1 MQFMSA
7 IPASSYWA
15 FGSALIVA
23 VMLVL
28 TKRWHGPLSLDLTVG
43 VQKVH
48 VHPTPRIGGVA
59 IMAGLLAAWM
69 VAKPERQ
76 LILGPLLLASQPA
89 FLFGLLEDVTR
100 RVSVLTRLLATVF
113 SGVLGWMITGVS
125 LSDVGVP
132 GFDWLLSHTW
142 FSVVFTGFAVG
153 GVANALNIIDGMNG
167 LASGNAIVALL
178 GLTLINL
185 VLGDYNLAFA
195 SFALAA
201 AVLGF
206 WLVNWPKG
214 RLFLGD
220 GGAYLV
226 GFMLAWSC
234 VLTVERNPSV
244 SPFAMLLLC
253 AYPVTEVLF
262 SVFRRKKR
270 MRDPG
275 RPDHLHLHSLVMRR
289 WMSRYFAKTAANAAT
304 GLVLTAFALIPAALA
319 VLLHNERLLSLL
331 ATIMVVLLYLTMYAR
346 LVNFRWTSPLCF
358 FSHKPALVPAHQ
370 HL

>member
-1 MQFMSA
+1 MQFLSA

-15 FGSALIVA
+15 FGSALLVA
-23 VMLVL
+23 VVLVL
-28 TKRWHGPLSLDLTVG
+28 TKRWHGPLSLDWTVG

-59 IMAGLLAAWM
+59 IMAGLLAAWA

-76 LILGPLLLASQPA
+76 LILGPLLLASLPA
-89 FLFGLLEDVTR
+89 FFFGLLEDITR
-100 RVSVLTRLLATVF
+100 RVSVLVRLLATVF
-113 SGVLGWMITGVS
+113 SGVLGWLITGVS
-125 LSDVGVP
+125 LSDVGLP
-132 GFDWLLSHTW
+132 GVDWLFAHTW
-142 FSVVFTGFAVG
+142 FSVIFTSFAVG

-201 AVLGF
+201 AVFGF

-226 GFMLAWSC
+226 GFMLAWAC
-234 VLTVERNPSV
+234 VLTAERNPSV

-262 SVFRRKKR
+262 SIFRRKKR
-270 MRDPG
+270 MRNPG

-289 WMSRYFAKTAANAAT
+289 WMSRYFGKTAANAAT
-304 GLVLTAFALIPAALA
+304 GLVLTVFALIPAGLA
-319 VLLHNERLLSLL
+319 VLLYNQRLLSVL
-331 ATIMVVLLYLTMYAR
+331 ASAMVVLLYLTMYAR
-346 LVNFRWTSPLCF
+346 LVNFRWASPLCF
-358 FSHKPALVPAHQ
+358 FSSKPVWLPAHQ
-370 HL
+370 HS